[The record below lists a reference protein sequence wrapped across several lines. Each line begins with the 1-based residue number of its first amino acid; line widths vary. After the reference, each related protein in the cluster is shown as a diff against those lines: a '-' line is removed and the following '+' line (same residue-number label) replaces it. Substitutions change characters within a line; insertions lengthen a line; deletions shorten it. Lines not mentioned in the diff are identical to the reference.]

1 MPILHVITKTES
13 GYALRVW
20 EPAETTVDRVRPF
33 LWEINLNAASAD
45 EFGLILEQL
54 DLLHKCEDRKLEI
67 VPLSSQDLTK
77 IKLSESFSEA
87 IESDDCITV
96 GLSAQTL
103 KTCKSTPT
111 SHAETSTR

>member
-20 EPAETTVDRVRPF
+20 EPAETTIDRVRPF
-33 LWEINLNAASAD
+33 LWEINLNAASAN

-67 VPLSSQDLTK
+67 VPLSSQDLTE
-77 IKLSESFSEA
+77 INFCDSWSEA
-87 IESDDCITV
+87 NESDDCITV
-96 GLSAQTL
+96 GLSAQTFRA
-103 KTCKSTPT
+103 CKSTRT
-111 SHAETSTR
+111 

>member
-20 EPAETTVDRVRPF
+20 EPAETTADRVRPF
-33 LWEINLNAASAD
+33 LWEINLNAASTD

-54 DLLHKCEDRKLEI
+54 DLLHQCEDQKLEM

-77 IKLSESFSEA
+77 INFSESFSEA
-87 IESDDCITV
+87 LESDDCITY
-96 GLSAQTL
+96 GLSAQAL
-103 KTCKSTPT
+103 KACRSKPT
-111 SHAETSTR
+111 SHS